1 MNRQEALDLLNSNSP
16 HERFKA
22 AHALNKVAV
31 YDDLR
36 VLKQAKHSE
45 TDLYV
50 IKRLEVAISGIEQFF
65 EKVEP
70 HSNQDNNEGYDE
82 KLFEH
87 AKAQAIE
94 WISGLLLHEVG
105 AKLGLA
111 SYEASNEIT
120 NYENSKTKHHID
132 NLLNIF
138 DAIESLRRATNT
150 FKAEEFDLAEL
161 IDNVINV
168 ENSSKSVEFMVVGI
182 RPLII
187 NGHKNLINL
196 ALCNGIRN
204 AIDAILSLSG
214 PLINNI
220 SPIVVTWGETESDY
234 WIAVLDDGIGI
245 SSSINQLF
253 EIGKSTKKGHTGFGL
268 AIAKQA
274 LETLGGYVTLEPQE
288 ERGVKYEM
296 RWEKKS

>member
-1 MNRQEALDLLNSNSP
+1 MNRQEALDLLNSKSP
-16 HERFKA
+16 HDRFKA
-22 AHALNKVAV
+22 AHALNKVAIH
-31 YDDLR
+31 DDLR
-36 VLKQAKHSE
+36 VLKQVKHSE

-50 IKRLEVAISGIEQFF
+50 IKRLEVAISGIEQFI
-65 EKVEP
+65 EQVEP
-70 HSNQDNNEGYDE
+70 NSDQDSNENYDE

-105 AKLGLA
+105 SKLGLA

-120 NYENSKTKHHID
+120 NYENSKTKHQMD

-138 DAIESLRRATNT
+138 DAIESLRKATNT
-150 FKAEEFDLAEL
+150 SKAEEFDLAEL
-161 IDNVINV
+161 IDNVIKI
-168 ENSSKSVEFMVVGI
+168 ENSSKSVEFMVIGI
-182 RPLII
+182 RPSII
-187 NGHKNLINL
+187 NSHKNLIHL

-204 AIDAILSLSG
+204 AIEAILSIKG
-214 PLINNI
+214 PLLSNM
-220 SPIVVTWGETESDY
+220 SPIVVTWGETKSDY

-245 SSSINQLF
+245 SPSINQLF
-253 EIGKSTKKGHTGFGL
+253 DIGKSTKKGHTGFGL

-274 LETLGGYVTLEPQE
+274 LETLGGSVTLEPQK

>member
-1 MNRQEALDLLNSNSP
+1 MNRQQALDLLTSQSP

-22 AHALNKVAV
+22 AHALSKLAIH
-31 YDDLR
+31 DDLR
-36 VLKQAKHSE
+36 ILKQAKHSE

-50 IKRLEVAISGIEQFF
+50 IKRLEVAISGVEQFIEQ
-65 EKVEP
+65 VEP
-70 HSNQDNNEGYDE
+70 NANQDNNEAYDG

-111 SYEASNEIT
+111 SYEASNEIPD
-120 NYENSKTKHHID
+120 YENSKTKNHID

-138 DAIESLRRATNT
+138 DAIESLRKATNT
-150 FKAEEFDLAEL
+150 SKAEEFDLAEL
-161 IDNVINV
+161 IDTVIKI
-168 ENSSKSVEFMVVGI
+168 ENTSKSVEFMVVGM

-187 NGHKNLINL
+187 NGNKNLIHL

-204 AIDAILSLSG
+204 AMEAILSLKG
-214 PLINNI
+214 PLLSNI
-220 SPIVVTWGETESDY
+220 SPIVVTWGETGSDY

-245 SSSINQLF
+245 SSAINQLF
-253 EIGKSTKKGHTGFGL
+253 DIGKSTKKGHTGFGL

-274 LETLGGYVTLEPQE
+274 LETLGGYVTLEPQK

-296 RWEKKS
+296 RWEKKN